1 MRGGARPRDLYRRS
15 RRAAGGKREFDQA
28 LGIEALGRKSR
39 LVAEADF
46 QRGRDAVVQA
56 QRHPFVREQRAGRRG
71 ALAQIDLLMPRIG
84 RDSGVALAEFE
95 TEARQRKALANY
107 QRVVLNAFRE
117 TDDVLTG
124 TEKKR
129 QEAAVRTQ
137 TEAYTQI
144 VNVYGWGDG
153 W

>member
-1 MRGGARPRDLYRRS
+1 
-15 RRAAGGKREFDQA
+15 
-28 LGIEALGRKSR
+28 
-39 LVAEADF
+39 
-46 QRGRDAVVQA
+46 
-56 QRHPFVREQRAGRRG
+56 
-71 ALAQIDLLMPRIG
+71 
-84 RDSGVALAEFE
+84 
-95 TEARQRKALANY
+95 
-107 QRVVLNAFRE
+107 VVLNAFRE